1 MLLQLEDLGGTR
13 LDLWLSPNYACRV
26 GPALR
31 GGEGG
36 GGWRRRRA
44 GGGEAA
50 AAVSGR
56 GRGGRGGGSAERPET
71 TRSVRRAPGG

>member
-44 GGGEAA
+44 GGG
-50 AAVSGR
+50 
-56 GRGGRGGGSAERPET
+56 GGSAERPET

>member
-36 GGWRRRRA
+36 RGWRRRRA
-44 GGGEAA
+44 GGGGRPRQCQGGAA
-50 AAVSGR
+50 GAGGEGER
-56 GRGGRGGGSAERPET
+56 GTP
-71 TRSVRRAPGG
+71 